1 VTFKDKILHQLRT
14 TAAFA
19 ILFSQGTTEP
29 TAEETEFRRILAQIV
44 KQFGDDPHWENF
56 CARAISSHID
66 KDYPDAIVMYEK
78 ARQSIQNDPNVRNE
92 APWQEQV
99 RVIERLEESARCG
112 YPLRGEEL
120 TSDYAGS

>member
-56 CARAISSHID
+56 YARAISSHLD